1 MWNGARLL
9 REKLQAGRFVTGFA
23 ATLSDPAVSEMAA
36 CAGYD
41 FVFVDGEHP
50 PMDRQTILRHVMAA
64 QGGRA
69 AALIRVWGCD
79 PPALKALLDLG
90 PDGVIFPFVHDGDA
104 ARQAVAACS
113 YPDQLPGGLRG
124 QGPLRAARWGFGDGM
139 GYLEDPGRYLLR
151 IMQIESYE
159 GWKNLD
165 EILAVPA
172 VDGIY
177 LGPAD
182 LGRSLRAQSG
192 PGVPGLEEACLD
204 VFQKTRAAGKWMGAP
219 LPNSR
224 EGIASA
230 REKGA
235 QWGVCGIDAELLA
248 AGMRD
253 CLNASGKL

>member
-1 MWNGARLL
+1 MWNGAETL
-9 REKLQAGRFVTGFA
+9 REKLQSGRFVTGFA

-41 FVFVDGEHP
+41 FVFVDAEHP

-64 QGGRA
+64 QGGGA
-69 AALIRVWGCD
+69 AALVRVWGCD

-90 PDGVIFPFVHDGDA
+90 PDGVIFPFIHDEDA
-104 ARQAVAACS
+104 ARRAVAACS
-113 YPDQLPGGLRG
+113 YPDQLPGGVRG
-124 QGPLRAARWGFGDGM
+124 QGPMRAVRWGFGDGR

-165 EILAVPA
+165 KILAVPG

-182 LGRSLRAQSG
+182 LNRSLRAQQG
-192 PGVPGLEEACLD
+192 PSVPGLEEACLD
-204 VFQKTRAAGKWMGAP
+204 VYRKTRAAGKWMGAP
-219 LPNSR
+219 VPSSP
-224 EGIASA
+224 EGAA
-230 REKGA
+230 LVRANGA
-235 QWGVCGIDAELLA
+235 QWGVCGIDTDLLA
-248 AGMRD
+248 AGMRH
-253 CLNASGKL
+253 CLNACR